1 MPLSFYLFFL
11 ICHVSIIIVIIIT
24 VGERTILDK
33 TKHPEIDLA
42 LEIALT
48 SSAYRAAGKKSLKLN
63 GLDDITKEQ
72 FGILILLTLKD
83 GLYQTQIANI
93 LGKDRPNITRMIDIL
108 ESNGYITRE
117 KDENNRRILKVF
129 LTDKGKEKVEFVKP
143 LKERMSAAQYKGMSD
158 EEILTLVRLL
168 RQVRNNIEEEYNLN
182 V

>member
-1 MPLSFYLFFL
+1 MKK
-11 ICHVSIIIVIIIT
+11 INNI
-24 VGERTILDK
+24 D
-33 TKHPEIDLA
+33 IDLG
-42 LEIALT
+42 LEIALV
-48 SSAYRAAGKKSLKLN
+48 SSAYRAAGQKTLKVN
-63 GLDDITKEQ
+63 GLDDITREQ
-72 FGILILLTLKD
+72 LSILLILSLTD

-108 ESNGYITRE
+108 ESNRYITRE

>member
-1 MPLSFYLFFL
+1 MKK
-11 ICHVSIIIVIIIT
+11 INNT
-24 VGERTILDK
+24 D
-33 TKHPEIDLA
+33 IDLG
-42 LEIALT
+42 LEIALI
-48 SSAYRAAGKKSLKLN
+48 SSAYRAAGQKTLKVN
-63 GLDDITKEQ
+63 GLDDITREQ
-72 FGILILLTLKD
+72 LSILLILSLTD

-168 RQVRNNIEEEYNLN
+168 RQVRKNIEEEYKINM
-182 V
+182 

>member
-1 MPLSFYLFFL
+1 MKK
-11 ICHVSIIIVIIIT
+11 INNI
-24 VGERTILDK
+24 D
-33 TKHPEIDLA
+33 IDLG
-42 LEIALT
+42 LEIALV
-48 SSAYRAAGKKSLKLN
+48 SSTYRAAGQKTLKVN
-63 GLDDITKEQ
+63 GLDDITREQ
-72 FGILILLTLKD
+72 LSILLILSLTD